1 MKKILSLMV
10 VMCTALCAY
19 ASDLTFNVA
28 VEGNTVTVTP
38 SVEDQL
44 YFCSA
49 VDEATIEY
57 FVEYMAELGMQLDPT
72 SPDVLLTIAT
82 SLNKDNYFTGVTTL
96 TVAEGNNVLVMCEAQ
111 EDGEGG
117 YIPVKNEITIMP
129 LTITSGGDDINV
141 DLTFSFEYDNDGCT
155 ITPSDNDQEYVIYVA
170 PKDLIDEELGMMNLT
185 VETYMEMMARYGFF
199 YGSVFQGV
207 TYHTLEEFA
216 EGDEIVDGL
225 YLAIIAGVK
234 DQGGYH
240 DLTTPVY
247 QFEWI
252 VDHNT
257 TGISNVEAAIMVSK
271 IFMDGKFI
279 LGGHVGLDGKLIVK

>member
-82 SLNKDNYFTGVTTL
+82 GLNKDNYFTGVTTL

-111 EDGEGG
+111 EDGE
-117 YIPVKNEITIMP
+117 
-129 LTITSGGDDINV
+129 
-141 DLTFSFEYDNDGCT
+141 
-155 ITPSDNDQEYVIYVA
+155 
-170 PKDLIDEELGMMNLT
+170 
-185 VETYMEMMARYGFF
+185 
-199 YGSVFQGV
+199 
-207 TYHTLEEFA
+207 
-216 EGDEIVDGL
+216 
-225 YLAIIAGVK
+225 
-234 DQGGYH
+234 GGYH